1 MRPSLVGPSSILQ
14 DYLMSQWTKT
24 DPQPNASDIVAESWP
39 FHLTPNAFRPYLI
52 LARVDRP
59 IGTWLLLL
67 PCWWGLALASGGD
80 IAQSLY
86 FGALF
91 TVGAFVMRGAGCVWN
106 DILDRN
112 YDAQVA
118 RTAQRPIASGDVSVR
133 EATLFMAG
141 LAGVGLLVLVQFNG
155 FTMAIAVAALGLVAL
170 YPLMKRFTY
179 WPQAWLGL
187 TFNWGSLVGWA
198 AVNGS
203 LDAPVYYLYAAGFF
217 WTLGY
222 DTIYAHQDK
231 EDDALVGVRSTAL
244 LFGDETRVWLAGF
257 YLAALTMFIAAGF
270 RAELNYVYYIGV
282 GFGALHFVWQIF
294 RLDADDPQDCLAK
307 FKSNKWIGILITAT
321 IVAGQ
326 SW

>member
-1 MRPSLVGPSSILQ
+1 
-14 DYLMSQWTKT
+14 MSQWTKT
-24 DPQPNASDIVAESWP
+24 DPQTDASDIAAESWL
-39 FHLTPNAFRPYLI
+39 FRLTPNAFRPYLN

-67 PCWWGLALASGGD
+67 PCWWGLALARGGD
-80 IAQSLY
+80 FVQSLY

>member
-1 MRPSLVGPSSILQ
+1 MFK
-14 DYLMSQWTKT
+14 WTKT
-24 DPQPNASDIVAESWP
+24 DPQTDASDIAAESWL
-39 FHLTPNAFRPYLI
+39 FRLTPNAFRPYLN

-67 PCWWGLALASGGD
+67 PCWWGLALASRGD
-80 IAQSLY
+80 FVQSLY

-133 EATLFMAG
+133 DATLFMAG
-141 LAGVGLLVLVQFNG
+141 LAGVGLLVLLQFNG

>member
-1 MRPSLVGPSSILQ
+1 
-14 DYLMSQWTKT
+14 MSQWTKT
-24 DPQPNASDIVAESWP
+24 DPQTDASDIAAESWL
-39 FHLTPNAFRPYLI
+39 FRLTPNAFRPYLN

-67 PCWWGLALASGGD
+67 PCWWGLALASRGD
-80 IAQSLY
+80 FVQSLY

>member
-1 MRPSLVGPSSILQ
+1 
-14 DYLMSQWTKT
+14 
-24 DPQPNASDIVAESWP
+24 
-39 FHLTPNAFRPYLI
+39 
-52 LARVDRP
+52 
-59 IGTWLLLL
+59 
-67 PCWWGLALASGGD
+67 
-80 IAQSLY
+80 
-86 FGALF
+86 LF

-133 EATLFMAG
+133 DATLFMAG